1 MGIAT
6 ICLELSVLR
15 CLSCTVIDVS
25 PKDSANTTGSLVP
38 IADARQLVL
47 AACVAS
53 DPINV
58 GIDRATGFVLAQDVV
73 SPEDVPPFANSAV
86 DGYAVRAADTCG
98 AHSTQSISLRVVGE
112 VAAGAPANI
121 SVENGT
127 AIRIMT
133 GAPMPAGADSVVMVE
148 DTKFDGDRVN
158 FDGSQL
164 VQIFKEVRS
173 GDAARRAGDDVLAGD
188 KVFVIGTEIRPS
200 VAGVL
205 ASVNCRNPL
214 VYRRVRVAVLST
226 GDELIDDGSVLAPGQ
241 IRESNR
247 TMLMGLVAQAGA
259 EAIDYGIVRDDEAAL
274 VAVLRQAA
282 TECDAIVTSGGVS
295 MGDYDV
301 VKAVLSR
308 IAEMHW
314 MQLAI
319 KPAKPFAFGL
329 LDADAGRRVPVFG
342 LPGNP
347 VSSLVS
353 FEILARPAIRK
364 MAGHPELAWDRP
376 LIIAIADSPIKRS
389 SDGKVHY
396 QRVIAHFKDDGRL
409 HVDSVRSQ
417 GSHQLAASALA
428 NAISVVPNGNG
439 VEVGG
444 EVPTILL
451 VS

>member
-1 MGIAT
+1 MGAAT
-6 ICLELSVLR
+6 IICGFVLHR
-15 CLSCTVIDVS
+15 LSCTVIDVS
-25 PKDSANTTGSLVP
+25 PKDPANTSGSLIP

-47 AACVAS
+47 SACVESA
-53 DPINV
+53 PINV
-58 GIDRATGFVLAQDVV
+58 GVDQATGFVLAQDVV

-86 DGYAVRAADTCG
+86 DGYAVRAVDTSG
-98 AHSTQSISLRVVGE
+98 AHSEQGISLRVVGE

-121 SVENGT
+121 AVGAGA

-133 GAPMPAGADSVVMVE
+133 GAPMPDGADSVVMVE
-148 DTKFDGDRVN
+148 DTQFVGDRGN

-173 GDAARRAGDDVLAGD
+173 GDAVRRAGDDVHAGD
-188 KVFVIGTEIRPS
+188 KVFEVGTEIRPS

-205 ASVNCRNPL
+205 ASVNCRSPL
-214 VYRRVRVAVLST
+214 VYPRVRVAVLST

-274 VAVLRQAA
+274 EAVLRQAA

-329 LDADAGRRVPVFG
+329 LQSSHGRRVPVFG

-353 FEILARPAIRK
+353 FELLARPAIRK
-364 MAGHPELAWDRP
+364 MAGHLESAWDRP
-376 LIIAIADSPIKRS
+376 LITAIADSPIKRS

-409 HVDSVRSQ
+409 HIDSVRSQ

-428 NAISVVPNGNG
+428 NAIAVVPNGNG
-439 VEVGG
+439 VEAGG

>member
-1 MGIAT
+1 VGAAT
-6 ICLELSVLR
+6 FICGFVLHR
-15 CLSCTVIDVS
+15 LSCTVIDVS
-25 PKDSANTTGSLVP
+25 PKDPANTSGSLIP

-47 AACVAS
+47 ATCVAS
-53 DPINV
+53 APSNV
-58 GIDRATGFVLAQDVV
+58 SVDRATGFVLAQDVV

-86 DGYAVRAADTCG
+86 DGYAVRSVDTSG
-98 AHSTQSISLRVVGE
+98 AHSEQGISLRVVGE

-121 SVENGT
+121 AVGDGA

-133 GAPMPAGADSVVMVE
+133 GAPMPDGADSVVMVE
-148 DTKFDGDRVN
+148 DTKFVGDRGN

-173 GDAARRAGDDVLAGD
+173 GDAVRRAGDDVHVGD
-188 KVFVIGTEIRPS
+188 KVFEVGTEIRPS

-214 VYRRVRVAVLST
+214 VYPRVRVAVLST

-274 VAVLRQAA
+274 EAVLRQAA

-329 LDADAGRRVPVFG
+329 LQSSDGRRVPVFG

-353 FEILARPAIRK
+353 FELLARPAIRK
-364 MAGHPELAWDRP
+364 MAGHLESAWDRP
-376 LIIAIADSPIKRS
+376 TITAIADSPIKRS
-389 SDGKVHY
+389 ADGKVHY
-396 QRVIAHFKDDGRL
+396 QRVIARFESDGRL
-409 HVDSVRSQ
+409 HIDSVRSQ

-428 NAISVVPNGNG
+428 NAIAVVPNGTG
-439 VEVGG
+439 VEAGG